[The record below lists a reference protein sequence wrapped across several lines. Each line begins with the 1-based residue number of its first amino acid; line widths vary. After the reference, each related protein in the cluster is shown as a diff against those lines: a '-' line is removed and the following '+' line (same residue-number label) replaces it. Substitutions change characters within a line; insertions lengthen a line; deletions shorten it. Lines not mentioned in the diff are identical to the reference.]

1 MRVLLGMPPI
11 KIHQQELD
19 CVGFNIALL
28 VKEMETTI

>member
-19 CVGFNIALL
+19 YVGFNIGLL
-28 VKEMETTI
+28 VKEMEAII